1 MIIGK
6 DWCCFCCCGVVAAAG
21 FAVVVGFAAAA
32 AGFAAAGFFACFGG
46 IGQDSN
52 YDCANC
58 LKLELFVCHDGVVDC
73 SRHGWLDGKGGG

>member
-6 DWCCFCCCGVVAAAG
+6 DWCCFCCCGVV
-21 FAVVVGFAAAA
+21 AA